1 MADAISIS
9 AIIISVTTAIATLV
23 KDAHIQ
29 KCKACCIDSDCRQS
43 KGSISLPRTPPIM
56 EEPKLT

>member
-9 AIIISVTTAIATLV
+9 AIIISVITAVGTLI

-29 KCKACCIDSDCRQS
+29 KCKACCIDSDCRQGR
-43 KGSISLPRTPPIM
+43 GSASLPRTPPII